1 MPVETLYWPVPS
13 TFRRSEIFVSR
24 VLRSIVAARA
34 TPAGCGAV
42 PISSKRSLIDFPFS
56 ALRIRFPHT
65 PARRASTRSIP
76 RRIADTGARR
86 PCMAPPCRPL
96 MRRESSLFCVSVQ
109 SASFLLSASNPS
121 RSQRPCG
128 DVDEQRGEEHA
139 PHHYKRSEKARV
151 LQTVDTKESDDPKQ
165 RDERCDHERFAAASH
180 PIRTPSLHRRSWLGG
195 ATRQAPTSSR
205 QAPCAEHQFPALR
218 APPRQP

>member
-34 TPAGCGAV
+34 MPVDCGTA
-42 PISSKRSLIDFPFS
+42 PISSKRSLIGFPSS

-65 PARRASTRSIP
+65 PARRASTQSIS

-86 PCMAPPCRPL
+86 PCRAPPCRPP
-96 MRRESSLFCVSVQ
+96 MRPESSLFCVSVQ
-109 SASFLLSASNPS
+109 STSFPLSSSNPS
-121 RSQRPCG
+121 RFQRPCG

-151 LQTVDTKESDDPKQ
+151 LQPVDSKESDDPKQ

-180 PIRTPSLHRRSWLGG
+180 PIRTPSLHRRSWLG
-195 ATRQAPTSSR
+195 AASLQASTSSR
-205 QAPCAEHQFPALR
+205 QAPRAEHQFPALR